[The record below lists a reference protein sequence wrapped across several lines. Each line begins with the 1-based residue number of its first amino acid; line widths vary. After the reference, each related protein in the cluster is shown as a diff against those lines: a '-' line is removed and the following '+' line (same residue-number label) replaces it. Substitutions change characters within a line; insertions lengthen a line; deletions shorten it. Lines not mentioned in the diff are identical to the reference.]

1 MSRTVVGLLAGLQN
15 PLDLRLQL
23 LHGERTVG
31 RLVENIEHV
40 ELLVAQYEDVG
51 LRLESG
57 NL

>member
-1 MSRTVVGLLAGLQN
+1 MSRTVVGLLAGLQD

>member
-1 MSRTVVGLLAGLQN
+1 
-15 PLDLRLQL
+15 LRLQL